1 MNTQYIFTQN
11 IYRREVVGKQF
22 IVDYFFFFFVSTLS
36 NIGGVVCSAIVS
48 ERLKLRKSLAIPY
61 RQGMPSDI
69 ELNNNVINI
78 NKLWGVSTSFVVCYF
93 RFNTIFF
100 NS

>member
-1 MNTQYIFTQN
+1 M
-11 IYRREVVGKQF
+11 GKQF
-22 IVDYFFFFFVSTLS
+22 IVDYFIFFVSTLN
-36 NIGGVVCSAIVS
+36 NIGGVVCSTIVS

-78 NKLWGVSTSFVVCYF
+78 NKLSGVSTRFVICYF